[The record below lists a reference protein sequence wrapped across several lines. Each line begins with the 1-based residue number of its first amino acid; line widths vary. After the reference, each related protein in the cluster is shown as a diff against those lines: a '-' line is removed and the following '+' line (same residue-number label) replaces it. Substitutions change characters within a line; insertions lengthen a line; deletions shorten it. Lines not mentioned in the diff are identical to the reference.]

1 MRSAAFFLI
10 TLLLACAGT
19 PTAQTPAEPV
29 TAIVGA
35 TLIDGTGKPPLQDA
49 IVLVQSGHVRAAG
62 PRTSI
67 SVPEDAEVIDA
78 TGKTLIPGLID
89 LHSHYMNASGREL
102 DRQLGVQLAWG
113 VTTARSIGVDDP
125 EHVAQLRSVRERGVP
140 APRLLTAGLGFS
152 HPQGHPVNLPQ
163 IYRPKGPVEAQQ
175 QVLALAHE
183 RVDFLKMW
191 VDSKYGTIPK
201 ISKEVREAI
210 TDAAA
215 QHGIPV
221 VAHIFD
227 EEDVYHL
234 AVREVTDFLHTV
246 RDREPMDAKFLK
258 LCKSRNVSFTPTLT
272 VIESNWLL
280 MEHPELLLDDPEV
293 RAASSAEAAT
303 QIADPQWRKQRLAET
318 RLDILKPELGRA
330 QRFSKQMAEE
340 GIWLGLGS
348 DSNGAT
354 IPHGWGAHNEMR
366 LLVDAGIA
374 PLEVLSIATEA
385 SARRLG
391 GYGADIGTL
400 EPGKQA
406 DLVLLDAD
414 PVADIRNTRR
424 IARVMQA
431 GRWVDREGLLQAE

>member
-1 MRSAAFFLI
+1 
-10 TLLLACAGT
+10 AGARAT
-19 PTAQTPAEPV
+19 TA
-29 TAIVGA
+29 
-35 TLIDGTGKPPLQDA
+35 
-49 IVLVQSGHVRAAG
+49 
-62 PRTSI
+62 
-67 SVPEDAEVIDA
+67 VPEGAEIVDAS
-78 TGKTLIPGLID
+78 GKTLIPGLID
-89 LHSHYMNASGREL
+89 LHSHYMTASGPEL

-113 VTTARSIGVDDP
+113 VTTARSIGVDNP
-125 EHVAQLRSVRERGVP
+125 EHVEQLRSVRERGIP

-152 HPQGHPVNLPQ
+152 HPQGHPLNLTQ
-163 IYRPKGPVEAQQ
+163 IYRPEGPVEAQR

-183 RVDFLKMW
+183 RVDFVKMW

-201 ISKEVREAI
+201 ISKEVRDAI

-234 AVREVTDFLHTV
+234 AVREVSDFLHTV
-246 RDREPMDAKFLK
+246 RDREPMDAKFLE
-258 LCKSRNVSFTPTLT
+258 LCKARNLSFTPTLT

-280 MEHPELLLDDPEV
+280 MERPELLLDDPQV
-293 RAASSAEAAT
+293 RAAASAEAAA
-303 QIADPQWRKQRLAET
+303 QVADPDWRKQRLAET

-330 QRFSKQMAEE
+330 QRFAKQMAEE
-340 GIWLGLGS
+340 GVWLGLGS

-366 LLVDAGIA
+366 LLAEAGVA
-374 PLEVLSIATEA
+374 PLAVLSIATEA
-385 SARRLG
+385 SAGRLG

-400 EPGKQA
+400 EVGKQA

-414 PVADIRNTRR
+414 PLADIRNTRK

-431 GRWVDREGLLQAE
+431 GRWVDREALLQAE